1 MQLQTAG
8 IDFDVTGSSLVAV
21 PVTTDFM
28 LADDPVAAASYAH
41 QLRSF
46 SSPQSIRLSIL
57 VDQET
62 TTRQMHE
69 AQQYSVN

>member
-46 SSPQSIRLSIL
+46 SSPQSAYQYWSIRKLLPGRCMKLSNI
-57 VDQET
+57 Q
-62 TTRQMHE
+62 
-69 AQQYSVN
+69 